1 MALKVYLKSY
11 SPGDMSA
18 SRKRESMGR
27 QTASRC
33 FCTLGATSSSQGS
46 SEDASYRRAAC
57 LESRQP
63 EITQLESSR
72 AGIQTQASGGS
83 AHTDHQGHCSP
94 VHRTLLCPSLP
105 GTAKEGPERHQNPS
119 PSPMLGGPWGDQWG
133 VQ

>member
-83 AHTDHQGHCSP
+83 AHTDHQGPCSP

-105 GTAKEGPERHQNPS
+105 GTDS
-119 PSPMLGGPWGDQWG
+119 
-133 VQ
+133 